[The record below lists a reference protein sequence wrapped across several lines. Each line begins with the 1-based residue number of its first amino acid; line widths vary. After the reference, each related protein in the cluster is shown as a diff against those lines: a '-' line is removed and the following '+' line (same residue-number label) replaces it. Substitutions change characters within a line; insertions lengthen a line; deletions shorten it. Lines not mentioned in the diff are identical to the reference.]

1 MKKMIGI
8 GVAVALVIPFAAKAA
23 SLEDVIAACAS
34 EGPACEQ
41 AVADY
46 LGTNSWTRVS
56 KAKTLVV
63 ALGKTGN
70 GDMLVNAMNAIG
82 GQISERG
89 YSSVIQSA
97 VSTGVGADAIMSS
110 GANIGSPN

>member
-1 MKKMIGI
+1 MNKFVGV
-8 GVAVALVIPFAAKAA
+8 GVAIALAIPFAAKAA

-41 AVADY
+41 AVTDY
-46 LGTNSWTRVS
+46 IGANSWTRVA
-56 KAKTLVV
+56 KAKTLAI
-63 ALGKTGN
+63 ALGKTGD

-82 GQISERG
+82 GQISEAG
-89 YSSVIQSA
+89 YSAVIQSA
-97 VSTGVGADAIMSS
+97 LSTSSGKAAITSS